1 MTTKKLTLS
10 ALFIALY
17 VILMFFNQAFAFG
30 AIQVRIATAL
40 YGLVWIYPF
49 LIIPSALANMLSN
62 TLYGGLGI
70 IDIIGGAIVGLTTG
84 CSIYLLKRFGA
95 PRWTLM
101 IPVTLI
107 PGTIVPLYLHQLI
120 KVPILPLMGSLLIGQ
135 MICSILS
142 YLLVTTLEKRL
153 GEKTND

>member
-17 VILMFFNQAFAFG
+17 VILMFFNQSFAFG

-49 LIIPSALANMLSN
+49 LIIPSSLANMLSN

-70 IDIIGGAIVGLTTG
+70 IDIIGGAIVGLTTV
-84 CSIYLLKRFGA
+84 CSIYLLKQFGA

-120 KVPILPLMGSLLIGQ
+120 NVPILPLMGSLLIGQ